1 LEKITEELNCYC
13 LPRNKIARILSLSTS
28 GFMASL
34 FTFDS
39 DQRVAS
45 PWMTPTDS
53 PKPSTP
59 QPILPSGSGDTPPSL
74 LADYGVS
81 RLKAE
86 PQEGPVEYKLHLLL
100 RSRRE
105 YSSFSTS
112 LEHSAPRDRGIE
124 VKKEKPAFSK
134 EKTRDKRQSRLQE
147 LSTQLLWRLQQ
158 SSPYH
163 DFSSSDL
170 VLPRLPEADPSL
182 MTPRPAKLLAG
193 LEESRGA
200 LYEIGVSDDGTLVG
214 LTRDEMDESLNNLRA
229 MAASLGCKV
238 EILRRVIVG
247 DCEWYEPA
255 ECLEPK
261 INDINRKSHHQADLW
276 VAEALVLPDLSSRRS
291 PFSNSAN
298 MVNKN
303 IGSSPKQEEDLKIS
317 SKTDLQKP
325 NEQLRIALTGPTT
338 SGKSTLLGTL
348 STSTLDNGRGK
359 SRLSL
364 LKHRHEI
371 GKSDQP

>member
-1 LEKITEELNCYC
+1 
-13 LPRNKIARILSLSTS
+13 
-28 GFMASL
+28 MASL

-45 PWMTPTDS
+45 PWSTPTDS

-59 QPILPSGSGDTPPSL
+59 QPSQASGSDDTPPSL
-74 LADYGVS
+74 LAEYGFS
-81 RLKAE
+81 RLEAE

-112 LEHSAPRDRGIE
+112 LAHSAPRDRGLE
-124 VKKEKPAFSK
+124 VKKDKPVFST
-134 EKTRDKRQSRLQE
+134 EKTREKRQKRLQE

-170 VLPRLPEADPSL
+170 VLPRLPEADASL
-182 MTPRPAKLLAG
+182 IPPRPAKLLAG

-214 LTRDEMDESLNNLRA
+214 LTKDEMDESINNLRA

-238 EILRRVIVG
+238 EVLRRVIVG
-247 DCEWYEPA
+247 DCEWHEPA
-255 ECLEPK
+255 ESLGPK
-261 INDINRKSHHQADLW
+261 LNEISRGLRHQADLW
-276 VAEALVLPDLSSRRS
+276 VAEALVSPDLSSRGGLLGNDSKLINR
-291 PFSNSAN
+291 
-298 MVNKN
+298 N
-303 IGSSPKQEEDLKIS
+303 IGVLPKRAGEFTKLLKEESQD
-317 SKTDLQKP
+317 TY
-325 NEQLRIALTGPTT
+325 EQLRVALTGPTT

-371 GKSDQP
+371 GKFNYSNNYALFICKLCILLFLLYSAVLTG